1 MDSTRDPI
9 AEDIIQREEKCRS
22 DRSFWHQA
30 WQDVADLVLPRR
42 ASFNRTIT
50 KGENVHDKIF
60 DTTAVW
66 ANEQLAAGLHGFV
79 TPATQRWLKL
89 SIDDEEVMEKDE
101 VRFWLDAVAD
111 KVYSIIYQPETNF
124 TPMSHEMYLDIGC
137 LGTAIMYIEERQN
150 RRAPIR
156 FHAFHLGEC
165 TIMENADGVVDT
177 LYRKFKWSAKKIVE
191 RFPDTAGAKIR
202 DVAEK
207 QPENEFELI
216 HSVRPTA
223 SGKRKALG
231 FGFDSH
237 YVLVSEKRI
246 LSGGGFYEFPFATPR
261 WSKIAGETYGRSPAM
276 SALYDIRMINEMSK
290 TVLKAAQ
297 KVVDPPLMM
306 PDEGFLLPIKTT
318 PGGINF
324 YAAGGNDRIE
334 PLNTNADIGLGLEMM
349 NQRRE
354 QILRAFFLDSMKLQ
368 KENKEMTAY
377 EAAQRT
383 EENMRAMS
391 PMVSRLQSEA
401 LGRIIERTIAILF
414 RQNLLP
420 PPPVEIQGMDYQITY
435 ISPVTRALKM
445 TQLSGLGRMVQVLE
459 PFVNVAPD
467 MLDKVNTD
475 AIVDFSADQL
485 DVPHNLL
492 RTDAQVKEMRE
503 QRAQAQAEAAEM
515 QQAQMAA
522 EAANKGASAAKNLAQ
537 AEATTNGR

>member
-1 MDSTRDPI
+1 MSADKI
-9 AEDIIQREEKCRS
+9 AEEILSREEKARS
-22 DRSFWHQA
+22 ERMYWNQA

-42 ASFNRTIT
+42 SAFNRTIT

-89 SIDDEEVMEKDE
+89 SVDDDELMDKDE

-111 KVYSIIYQPETNF
+111 KVYTIIYQPETNF

-150 RRAPIR
+150 KRAPIR
-156 FHAFHLGEC
+156 FHTFHLGEC
-165 TIMENADGVVDT
+165 CILENADGVVDT
-177 LYRKFKWSAKKIVE
+177 LYRRFKWSAKKIAD
-191 RFPDTAGAKIR
+191 RFPETCGQKMLEI
-202 DVAEK
+202 AEK
-207 QPENEFELI
+207 QPEQEFDLV
-216 HSVRPTA
+216 HSVRPTMD
-223 SGKRKALG
+223 GKKKALG

-237 YVLVSEKRI
+237 YILCAEKRI
-246 LSGGGFYEFPFATPR
+246 LSDGSFYEFPYATPR

-297 KVVDPPLMM
+297 KIVDPPLMM

-324 YAAGGNDRIE
+324 YAAGSQDRIE
-334 PLNTNADIGLGLEMM
+334 PIQTGGDVGLGLEMM

-377 EAAQRT
+377 ETAQRT

-420 PPPVEIQGMDYQITY
+420 PAPPEIQGMDYQINY

-459 PFVNVAPD
+459 PFVSVKPE
-467 MLDKVNTD
+467 MLDKINTD
-475 AIVDFSADQL
+475 EIVDFASDQL
-485 DVPHNLL
+485 DVPHKLL
-492 RTDAQVKEMRE
+492 NTDAQV
-503 QRAQAQAEAAEM
+503 AQTRKARAEAEA
-515 QQAQMAA
+515 QQNQMMEAQMAA
-522 EAANKGASAAKNLAQ
+522 EAANKGSSAAKNMAQ
-537 AEATTNGR
+537 VEAMKNGQ